1 MTTIMK
7 MMMNMKKTKP
17 VSIFAAAA
25 IALLA
30 AGCAMTPPA
39 QTLPELTYGHLQPIM
54 LQARTLDIVS
64 EYKTPMS
71 APNVEH
77 RMATSPDMALRRWAA
92 DRLRLAGGENIARLT
107 IVDASV
113 IETRLAGQGGLRG
126 AFTNEQS
133 ERYQAKLKVRLEI
146 LEPNA
151 ISRGF
156 AMAEVSRS
164 VTIAEDASLNEREK
178 VWFDLIEALMT
189 DFNVEFEKSI
199 KKFL

>member
-1 MTTIMK
+1 
-7 MMMNMKKTKP
+7 
-17 VSIFAAAA
+17 
-25 IALLA
+25 
-30 AGCAMTPPA
+30 
-39 QTLPELTYGHLQPIM
+39 
-54 LQARTLDIVS
+54 
-64 EYKTPMS
+64 
-71 APNVEH
+71 
-77 RMATSPDMALRRWAA
+77 MALRRWAA

-189 DFNVEFEKSI
+189 DFNVEFEKNI